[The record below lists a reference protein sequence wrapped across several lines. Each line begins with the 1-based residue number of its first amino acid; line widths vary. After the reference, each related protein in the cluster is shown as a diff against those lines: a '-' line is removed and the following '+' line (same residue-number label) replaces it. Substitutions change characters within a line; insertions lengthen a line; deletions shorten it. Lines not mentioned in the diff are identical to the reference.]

1 VTMTAGYQK
10 IFSPEP
16 RLGFLSHA
24 RTIAGQIAGG
34 AMDPTQGA
42 RIIVNDRLDATVAA
56 VFMLI
61 TVVLVIASMR
71 EWMAVVR
78 GRKRAVSTETTAV
91 ASAYV

>member
-1 VTMTAGYQK
+1 
-10 IFSPEP
+10 
-16 RLGFLSHA
+16 
-24 RTIAGQIAGG
+24 
-34 AMDPTQGA
+34 
-42 RIIVNDRLDATVAA
+42 
-56 VFMLI
+56 MLI